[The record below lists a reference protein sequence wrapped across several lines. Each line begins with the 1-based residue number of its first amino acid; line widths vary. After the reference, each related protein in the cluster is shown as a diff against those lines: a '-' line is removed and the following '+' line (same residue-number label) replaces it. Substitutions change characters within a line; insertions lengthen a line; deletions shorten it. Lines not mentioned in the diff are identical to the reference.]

1 MTEARPEE
9 KVLADMVSV
18 LVDHPESVEIDRTT
32 DDKGVLLTLRV
43 DPQDMGK
50 VIGRAGETAKAMRT
64 IVRAVGGRNEANV
77 SIKIEEPAGSTHIA
91 RPSTYRKGYQPMDEV
106 MDSLKN

>member
-1 MTEARPEE
+1 MKPEE
-9 KVLADMVSV
+9 KVLQAIVEE
-18 LVDHPESVEIDRTT
+18 LVDHPESVQIDRTT

-64 IVRAVGGRNEANV
+64 IVRAIGGRNEANV
-77 SIKIEEPAGSTHIA
+77 SIKIEEPAGSTHVA
-91 RPSTYRKGYQPMDEV
+91 RKSTYQPMDKV
-106 MDSLKN
+106 MESLKN